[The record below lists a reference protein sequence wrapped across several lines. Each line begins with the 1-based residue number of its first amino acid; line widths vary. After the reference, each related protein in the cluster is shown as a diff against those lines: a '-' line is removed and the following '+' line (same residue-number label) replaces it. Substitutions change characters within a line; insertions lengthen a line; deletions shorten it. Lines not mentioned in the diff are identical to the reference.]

1 MSGKVTL
8 LFVDDEQRIL
18 RSLKMLFKSQYNI
31 LVTTDGNEAVE
42 MAKKETIH
50 VVVSDQRM
58 PIMPGVEVLKRIKEV
73 SPNTMRLLL
82 TGYSDWAAMVGSV
95 NEGEVFRFINKPWD
109 NDEIKKTIDQAVG
122 IANTLI
128 ETADKPEEATSVPD
142 DRLGLLIIDE
152 DKTTSDTVQEIV
164 GDKYAVK
171 WSTNLD
177 DAFSILSSE
186 NIGVIISEVKIGGED
201 ITDPLKKLKELHPS
215 ILTLV
220 LTSFQDSKL
229 LIDLIN
235 QGQIYRFMPKPIL
248 KKVVEMSINAAMRQ
262 YRACQKRPQLLKRHA
277 VEKPKEGEPKISSR
291 ILGYLQ
297 KIRSRM

>member
-1 MSGKVTL
+1 MSDKTATL
-8 LFVDDEQRIL
+8 LFVDDEERIL
-18 RSLKMLFKSQYNI
+18 RSLKMLFKSQYNV
-31 LVTTDGNEAVE
+31 LSTTDGNEAIE
-42 MAKKETIH
+42 MAKKETVH

-58 PIMPGVEVLKRIKEV
+58 PIMPGVEVLKAIKEV

-109 NDEIKKTIDQAVG
+109 NDEIKKTIDQAVS

-128 ETADKPEEATSVPD
+128 ETADKPEVAVAD

-152 DKTTSDTVQEIV
+152 DKTTLDTIQEIV

-171 WSTNLD
+171 WSTTLE
-177 DAFSILSSE
+177 DAFSILSTE
-186 NIGVIISEVKIGGED
+186 NIGVIVSEVKIGGED

-248 KKVVEMSINAAMRQ
+248 KKVVEMGVNAAMRQ
-262 YRACQKRPQLLKRHA
+262 YRACQKRPQLLQRHA
-277 VEKPKEGEPKISSR
+277 VEQPKEEHKISNK
-291 ILGYLQ
+291 IMGYLQ
-297 KIRSRM
+297 KIRLRI